1 MKKALFLLSIIL
13 LPLIA
18 TITWFN
24 LPKLTPCYTQLTKPR
39 VELNLNN
46 LQPKA
51 QTEGYLISINLKTI
65 Q

>member
-13 LPLIA
+13 LPFIA

-24 LPKLTPCYTQLTKPR
+24 LPKLTPYYTQLTKPR
-39 VELNLNN
+39 VELNLD

>member
-24 LPKLTPCYTQLTKPR
+24 LPKLTPYYTQLTKPC
-39 VELNLNN
+39 VELNLD

>member
-24 LPKLTPCYTQLTKPR
+24 LPKLTPYYTQLTKPR
-39 VELNLNN
+39 VEFNLD

>member
-24 LPKLTPCYTQLTKPR
+24 LPKLTPYYTQLTKPR
-39 VELNLNN
+39 VELNLD